1 VSPFPF
7 ITDKSHPD
15 RICHPAPPA
24 VFGLPV
30 RTLGIASHWCSP
42 ATGALLAA
50 EIGRKPAN
58 LHLHLQRIS
67 LWHSLGDENRA
78 AAAVVDLWIVL
89 GPRGI
94 ELRTRMLRNHYAALD
109 EHELGIY
116 LSEHLRD
123 GINRHDPRIAFP
135 DVVLAR
141 PVEGSMSFLRATS
154 RHRSPP

>member
-7 ITDKSHPD
+7 IADKLHPE
-15 RICHPAPPA
+15 RIRPPAPPA

-30 RTLGIASHWCSP
+30 RTLSIASHWRTP

-50 EIGRKPAN
+50 EIGRRPAN
-58 LHLHLQRIS
+58 LHLHIQRIS
-67 LWHSLGDENRA
+67 LWRSLGDERRA

-94 ELRTRMLRNHYAALD
+94 DLRTRMLRNHYAAL
-109 EHELGIY
+109 EERELGMY
-116 LSEHLRD
+116 LSQHLNG

-141 PVEGSMSFLRATS
+141 PVEGERCFLTNTS
-154 RHRSPP
+154 SPRSLR

>member
-1 VSPFPF
+1 MNPFPF
-7 ITDKSHPD
+7 IADRHHPE
-15 RICHPAPPA
+15 RIRRPAPPA

-30 RTLGIASHWCSP
+30 RTLGIASRWRSP

-50 EIGRKPAN
+50 EIGRQPAN
-58 LHLHLQRIS
+58 LHLHIQRIS
-67 LWHSLGDENRA
+67 LWSRLGDEARI

-89 GPRGI
+89 GPRGVD
-94 ELRTRMLRNHYAALD
+94 LRTRMLRNHYAALD

-116 LSEHLRD
+116 LSEHLSD
-123 GINRHDPRIAFP
+123 GINRHDPRIAFA

-154 RHRSPP
+154 RHQPPP